1 MKKITHLAAM
11 LIAFATSAIA
21 QCDEALLPYHENFD
35 TAELPYLPDCTYS
48 VKQMFGGND
57 WETVGAPNANFSGNV
72 ASYDTNSIENQAMY
86 CYYYMRPVQLTT
98 GMAYKISY
106 KYAHD
111 DTATPIDRL
120 AVKLNYGGLGEISIS
135 SHEEILGTNV
145 VNYSSELFT
154 VPTTD
159 SYYLYF
165 NIESVGNQGIL
176 YLDDIR
182 IEEMGAMGT
191 DHLELAELTYYPNPV
206 KDMLTLS
213 NTTQLESLEVYNPAG
228 QSLLMQYP
236 SEETA
241 TISFENLPSGIYFLQ
256 AKSKGAIKTIP
267 IIRQ

>member
-1 MKKITHLAAM
+1 MKKITLLAAM
-11 LIAFATSAIA
+11 LFAFVTSTIA
-21 QCDEALLPYHENFD
+21 QCNEAPLPYHENFD

-57 WETVGAPNANFSGNV
+57 WQTVAVPNAGFSGNA

-86 CYYYMRPVQLTT
+86 CYYYMRPVQLIT

-111 DTATPIDRL
+111 GTATPIDHL
-120 AVKLNYGGLGEISIS
+120 SVKLNYGGLGEISIS
-135 SHEEILGTNV
+135 SHEEISGTDV
-145 VNYSSELFT
+145 VNHSSELFT
-154 VPTTD
+154 VPITD

-165 NIESVGNQGIL
+165 NIESEGNQGIL
-176 YLDDIR
+176 YLDDIK
-182 IEEMGAMGT
+182 IEEMGAMGNS
-191 DHLELAELTYYPNPV
+191 DIELAELTYYPNPV
-206 KDMLTLS
+206 KDRLTIS

-228 QSLLMQYP
+228 QSLLTQYP
-236 SEETA
+236 SEEKA

-256 AKSKGAIKTIP
+256 ARSKRAIKTIP